1 MLILD
6 KPRAL
11 DRMVYLSDRKGN
23 AVPTE
28 FLRST
33 PLRWSVD
40 AGGRRALTGEVV
52 LRPSVFV
59 ESPAPTRQQ
68 ERERDRR
75 VTQRESQRVAT
86 GIAISLIPAVTPG

>member
-6 KPRAL
+6 KLRAL
-11 DRMVYLSDRKGN
+11 DRMVYLSDRKAN

-40 AGGRRALTGEVV
+40 AGGRRALAGEVV
-52 LRPSVFV
+52 LRASVL
-59 ESPAPTRQQ
+59 EPASSPH
-68 ERERDRR
+68 EHELG
-75 VTQRESQRVAT
+75 VLLS
-86 GIAISLIPAVTPG
+86 S

>member
-23 AVPTE
+23 TVPTE

-40 AGGRRALTGEVV
+40 AGGRRALAGEVV
-52 LRPSVFV
+52 LRPSVL
-59 ESPAPTRQQ
+59 EPAAQPSKSELVR
-68 ERERDRR
+68 
-75 VTQRESQRVAT
+75 
-86 GIAISLIPAVTPG
+86 IAG

>member
-28 FLRST
+28 FLRSA

-40 AGGRRALTGEVV
+40 AGGRRALSSEVV
-52 LRPSVFV
+52 LRPSVL
-59 ESPAPTRQQ
+59 EPALQLREPAF
-68 ERERDRR
+68 ER
-75 VTQRESQRVAT
+75 
-86 GIAISLIPAVTPG
+86 IAG